1 MITKYIFGDFFKHE
15 KKVII
20 FWTLSILVFYIFQ
33 IGVLPSLFGRLSTN
47 INKLKTDWSLDF
59 QNLNT
64 LTYLV
69 IFVIIMIVIAGFEK
83 LKKDF
88 ESYMQPKYLL
98 YLRKIILEKI
108 LDRYSHDFKDL
119 NKGDLVTR
127 IVTISNGIWD
137 SIYIFAN
144 SIFQRVIAILI
155 TIIYFFILDWRLGLI
170 ILICSFVYLLIF
182 NKNIKRG
189 MKLSVVKEKK
199 VFELSEQ
206 LNDQLSNLM
215 NVYINNQQQNVI
227 KRSNHY
233 LAKYGQSI
241 TKEVKTYGN
250 IFLINNSLL
259 IIISLLMLSIS
270 YYLLYTKKVST
281 AAFISILI
289 VIGMFIHNGYLI
301 NQESYPFIIKMAP
314 LISSRNFLSNI
325 FKDTNSG
332 IFKKNITG
340 SIQFKNIYF
349 RYSKDQKF
357 ILNNFNLVIKP
368 KQKIAV
374 LGQSGSGKST
384 ICKLLLQF
392 YQPEKGKILIDNS
405 PIENYE
411 SDFLRQNITYVN
423 QKTQLFN
430 KNIMS
435 NIQFGNDSSDQQVKE
450 LISKYQLDI
459 FNNLS
464 HDVYSE
470 AGVEGAN
477 LSLGMQKIVIILRG
491 ILRPGKIIIFDE
503 PLAGLDA
510 KTRKKVIR
518 LIKDTCQDKT
528 VIIVTHDQEI
538 IPYVDKV
545 VKLHQVN
552 NQS

>member
-59 QNLNT
+59 RNMNT

-69 IFVIIMIVIAGFEK
+69 IFVFIMIVIAGFEK
-83 LKKDF
+83 IKKDF

-98 YLRKIILEKI
+98 YLRKKILEKI
-108 LDRYSHDFKDL
+108 LERYSHDFKDL

-155 TIIYFFILDWRLGLI
+155 TIIYFFILDWRLGILL
-170 ILICSFVYLLIF
+170 LICSGVYLFVF

-189 MKLSVVKEKK
+189 MKLSIVKEQK
-199 VFELSEQ
+199 VFQLSEQ

-215 NVYINNQQQNVI
+215 NVYINNQQQNLI
-227 KRSNHY
+227 NRSNHY
-233 LAKYGQSI
+233 LSKYGQSI
-241 TKEVKTYGN
+241 SREVKTYGN

-259 IIISLLMLSIS
+259 IIISLIMLTIS

-325 FKDTNSG
+325 FKDTHSG
-332 IFKKNITG
+332 NFKKNITG

-374 LGQSGSGKST
+374 FGQSGSGKST

-392 YQPEKGKILIDNS
+392 YKPEKGRILIDGNL
-405 PIENYE
+405 IENFE
-411 SDFLRQNITYVN
+411 SDFLRKNITYVN

-430 KNIMS
+430 KNVMS

-464 HDVYSE
+464 HNVYSE

-491 ILRPGKIIIFDE
+491 ILRPGKIILFDE

-510 KTRKKVIR
+510 KTRKNVIR